1 MRKKKKGDL
10 GSLDSLLD
18 TMTSVVGIL
27 IIILVVLQLGA
38 KEAVQRIQSD
48 PDSSPSIRDANEK
61 LEAKEKELENLLNDR
76 MRLNTE
82 KQQLISRI
90 GGNPSEALK
99 QANLK
104 KIQSLQPKP
113 SNPKLAK
120 ELEGLIAENKKLMAT
135 SKNLE
140 TEMEQMVKKMASI
153 SKKPSSPITR
163 NLRLPDPKAPK
174 SGSRGYRFICSEGKV
189 FPIDFAVWDQRIK
202 ASLAKA
208 NLKKN
213 SEGEVL
219 DSKALAQ
226 YFQKSPLGDSV
237 FSLKPVH
244 NNSNKLLYFQFI
256 PKKPAGDLPENLS
269 KPQSLFQTMLKK
281 VDPQKSHI
289 LFTVFPDSFD
299 AYLASRKLLDAKG
312 IPAGWSPSG
321 PMPYVWQHH
330 FNIATAGRSKLPKP
344 KPSRQSPVSKAIL
357 D

>member
-1 MRKKKKGDL
+1 M
-10 GSLDSLLD
+10 DSLLD

-61 LEAKEKELENLLNDR
+61 LEEKEKELETLLNDR
-76 MRLNTE
+76 MRLNAE
-82 KQQLISRI
+82 KQQLITRI
-90 GGNPSEALK
+90 GRVPSEALK
-99 QANLK
+99 QEKLK
-104 KIQSLQPKP
+104 TIQSLQPQP
-113 SNPKLAK
+113 SNSKLAK
-120 ELEGLIAENKKLMAT
+120 ELEALKAENQKMMAT
-135 SKNLE
+135 SKNLAAQ
-140 TEMEQMVKKMASI
+140 MEQMEKKMDTI
-153 SKKPSSPITR
+153 SKKPSAPMIR

-174 SGSRGYRFICSEGKV
+174 SGSRGYRFICREGKV
-189 FPIDFAVWDQRIK
+189 FPIDYALWDQRIK

-213 SEGEVL
+213 SSGEVL

-226 YFQKSPLGDSV
+226 YFQQSPIGDSV

-244 NNSNKLLYFQFI
+244 NNNNKLLYFQFI

-269 KPQSLFQTMLKK
+269 KPQSHFQAMLKK
-281 VDPQKSHI
+281 VDPNKSHI

-299 AYLASRKLLDAKG
+299 AYLAARKLLEAKG

-321 PMPYVWQHH
+321 PLPYAWQHH
-330 FNIATAGRSKLPKP
+330 FNIATVGRSKLPKP